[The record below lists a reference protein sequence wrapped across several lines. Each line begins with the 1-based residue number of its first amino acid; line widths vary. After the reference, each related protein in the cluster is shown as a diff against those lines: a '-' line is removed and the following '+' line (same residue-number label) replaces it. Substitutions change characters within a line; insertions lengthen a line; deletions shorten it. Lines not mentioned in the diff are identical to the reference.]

1 MILPVRSC
9 TASKEL
15 KMNARDRRF
24 PVNLISLAVRAALA
38 AAMAAP
44 AITLAQDAGNG
55 DVTAL
60 TMPTNYLQVG
70 GEDTSNASDKFG
82 EYNGL
87 YKKGATFLGD
97 FSLAGG
103 DAYGLG
109 TGTMRYGLS
118 GSDLG
123 TTSGSISGAI
133 SDQGKWNLGFGYD
146 ELRHQLTDSYET
158 PFQGS
163 VGGNNFTLPGNFGVI
178 SSAHKPAGFATA
190 PGSNDLNAVQQ
201 SEFHS
206 EDIYTDRKNTSFAAG
221 YRFDSRWDVKFDFN
235 HLGQDGAKLLGVG
248 GDQVN
253 SPAGSTYTW
262 AGQTPLV
269 IANPIDYTTDTFKFA
284 ANWVAGRGFAT
295 LSYYGSIFSDSYS
308 SVSWN
313 NPFIKAPGTVATG
326 TVSAFPTDAISTFP
340 SNMLNQVN
348 LTGGYALPAS
358 TKIAGGLSYARNQQ
372 DDTYPGTGN
381 IGLTPLGL
389 PEASLHGVVEIEHLD
404 LRLTNQF
411 WRPLLLEAGVK
422 FNERNNET
430 SSNAYTFNTINE
442 PATQTET
449 SINAPMSN
457 KKTQVDV
464 SGDYRFF
471 GRQHLTLGYEYDDT
485 KRWCNNALANNA
497 QGSLNAAATG
507 GWAAYTAATCAQVP
521 DTKEDKVT
529 VNYRLGLSGGLN
541 LNAGYSYSWRK
552 ADLSPTF
559 YNPMQAVDNPAGSG
573 AGGEGY
579 EVLGFVSFFEASRH
593 EQLVKAGANWQPT
606 DKLSLSVNARY
617 RDDRYADLT
626 YGVQRGDTGS
636 ANIDSSYNFN
646 DRRSV
651 SLYASYQ
658 ASSRFLTNLYKV
670 TASAASATALNGGAG
685 ELWSNSQQESDTTI
699 GFGARQDGLFSGKLD
714 LSADLSYSLG
724 NSYYNTSP
732 FSGAD
737 LEGNTCSAIFYET
750 CGSVPTIKNSTLRFQ
765 ANASYQLSKAGRLML
780 GYTFQRL
787 SSDDY
792 LYNSYQYGY
801 TPATLLPTNQQSPS
815 YEISAIF
822 IAYRYSF
829 R

>member
-1 MILPVRSC
+1 M
-9 TASKEL
+9 K
-15 KMNARDRRF
+15 ARDGKF
-24 PVNLISLAVRAALA
+24 PTNLVSLAVRVAMLA
-38 AAMAAP
+38 AIAAP
-44 AITLAQDAGNG
+44 AIALAQDAGND

-60 TMPTNYLQVG
+60 TMPTNYVQAG
-70 GEDTSNASDKFG
+70 GQYNSNASDKFG

-87 YKKGATFLGD
+87 STKGPTFLGD

-103 DAYGLG
+103 DAYGPG

-118 GSDLG
+118 GADLG
-123 TTSGSISGAI
+123 TTSGSVFGSV

-146 ELRHQLTDSYET
+146 SLRHQLTDSYQT

-163 VGGNNFTLPGNFGVI
+163 VGGNNFTLPSNFGVI
-178 SSAHKPAGFATA
+178 DTAFKPAGFATA
-190 PGSNDLNAVQQ
+190 PGSNHLTAVQQ
-201 SEFHS
+201 NDFHS
-206 EDIYTDRKNTSFAAG
+206 EDIYSDRKNMSLSAG
-221 YRFDSRWDVKFDFN
+221 YRFNPNWDAKFDFN
-235 HLGQDGAKLLGVG
+235 HLGQDGAKLLGIA

-253 SPAGSTYTW
+253 SPVGSTYTW

-269 IANPIDYTTDTFKFA
+269 LPNPTDYTTDTVKMA
-284 ANWVAGRGFAT
+284 LNWVGARSFAT

-308 SVSWN
+308 SVSFN
-313 NPFIKAPGTVATG
+313 NPFMKAPATVATG
-326 TVSAFPTDAISTFP
+326 TVSAFPTDSVSTFP

-348 LTGGYALPAS
+348 LTGGYNLPAS
-358 TKIAGGLSYARNQQ
+358 TKIAGGISYARNEQG
-372 DDTYPGTGN
+372 DTYPGTGN

-389 PEASLHGVVEIEHLD
+389 PEGSLHGLVQIEHLD
-404 LRLTNQF
+404 LRLTNQS

-442 PATQTET
+442 AANQSET

-464 SGDYRFF
+464 SGDYHFL

-485 KRWCNNALANNA
+485 KRWCNNVQANNA

-541 LNAGYSYSWRK
+541 FNAGYSYSWRK

-573 AGGEGY
+573 ASAEGY

-606 DKLSLSVNARY
+606 DKLSLSVNGRY
-617 RDDRYADLT
+617 RDDHYADLT
-626 YGVQRGDTGS
+626 YGVQHGDTGS
-636 ANIDSSYNFN
+636 ANFDSSYNFN

-658 ASSRFLTNLYKV
+658 ASSRFMTNLYKV
-670 TASAASATALNGGAG
+670 TASAASATALNGVAG
-685 ELWSNSQQESDTTI
+685 ETWSNGQQESDTTI
-699 GFGARQDGLFSGKLD
+699 GFGARQDGLVSGKLD
-714 LSADLSYSLG
+714 LSADVSYSLG

-732 FSGAD
+732 FFGSD
-737 LEGNTCSAIFYET
+737 LEGNTCSAGFYLT
-750 CGSVPTIKNSTLRFQ
+750 CGSVPTIKNSTLRVQ
-765 ANASYQLSKAGRLML
+765 VNGSYQLTKAGR
-780 GYTFQRL
+780 TDRRL
-787 SSDDY
+787 H
-792 LYNSYQYGY
+792 L
-801 TPATLLPTNQQSPS
+801 PAP
-815 YEISAIF
+815 F
-822 IAYRYSF
+822 VG
-829 R
+829 